1 MLVGLLSTAMW
12 AVVLTL
18 LLLWHWETE
27 KNLKQLG
34 AAAIQNVSHV
44 SKDLQ
49 RYQSNQLAEKSQ
61 AARMSQSMQEIQTEQ
76 KQMKTQ
82 DSELFQNLNRLQ
94 EDLTN
99 IESQNSELSQ
109 NLNRLLEDLI
119 NIKSQSLNE
128 KRTASDSLEKLQEEV
143 AKLRIEML
151 ISKGESDLSP
161 QWWPVTTYWDILRVC
176 VCVCVCV

>member
-49 RYQSNQLAEKSQ
+49 RYQSNQLAEKS
-61 AARMSQSMQEIQTEQ
+61 
-76 KQMKTQ
+76 Q